1 MLTRQREAQRVVVTG
16 LGVVAPGAP
25 DITSFESLLREGRS
39 AIEQDP
45 ELERLGFAC
54 HLSARCALPQAS
66 LDRYLDALDQRRLRN
81 AALRFALVAALEAH
95 ESSGLQ
101 APSDDTRARFG
112 VIFGAGVPGIDVLRD
127 GLRDIDDGRVKRL
140 GSAMIQMQ
148 MPSGAAAMLAGR
160 LGFAGQVSCNAS
172 ACATGTEALCLGIE
186 RIRWGLA
193 DVLLVGSCESQGAH
207 LWGPF
212 DALGVLCRAFNH
224 APHQGCRPLSEKAA
238 GFVPG
243 GGAGALVLESL
254 SHALERGAP
263 IYCEVLGGAV
273 NSGGQRHGGSMTASR
288 PLGIIRC
295 IRSAL
300 EDARVDG
307 EQVDA
312 ISGHLTATV
321 NDPVEVECWAQALN
335 RSGRSFP
342 RINALKSLIGH
353 GLSASGSIE
362 LVAAALQLRGQFL
375 HASLNND
382 DLHPRVRSILHEDCV
397 VRESQS
403 SSFRTLAK
411 ASFGFGDVNACAIL
425 TRWEPTSCNETKSF
439 SN

>member
-1 MLTRQREAQRVVVTG
+1 VLKRLSEAQRVVVTG
-16 LGVVAPGAP
+16 LGVVAPGAS
-25 DITSFESLLREGRS
+25 DIPSFERLLRQGRS
-39 AIEQDP
+39 AIQHDP
-45 ELERLGFAC
+45 ELERLGFGC
-54 HLSARCALPQAS
+54 HISARCTLSQEV
-66 LDRYLDALDQRRLRN
+66 LDRYLDALAQRRLRN
-81 AALRFALVAALEAH
+81 AALRFALVAALQAY
-95 ESSGLQ
+95 ESSGL
-101 APSDDTRARFG
+101 AEPTDKARARFG
-112 VIFGAGVPGIDVLRD
+112 VIFGAGLPGIDVLRD

-148 MPSGAAAMLAGR
+148 MPSSAAAIVAGK
-160 LGFAGQVSCNAS
+160 LGFAGQVSCNAA

-224 APHQGCRPLSEKAA
+224 APERASRPLSGQAA

-273 NSGGQRHGGSMTASR
+273 NSGGQRDGGSMTASS
-288 PLGIIRC
+288 PVGIARC

-300 EDARVDG
+300 EDARVTG
-307 EQVDA
+307 HEVDA
-312 ISGHLTATV
+312 IAGHLTATA
-321 NDPVEVECWAQALN
+321 NDAIEVECWSQALG

-362 LVAAALQLRGQFL
+362 LVAAALQLRGRFL
-375 HASLNND
+375 HASLNSD
-382 DLHPRVRSILHEDCV
+382 DLHPRISGILHEDCI
-397 VRESQS
+397 VRESQG
-403 SSFRTLAK
+403 SSFQTLAK

-425 TRWEPTSCNETKSF
+425 TRWELPSCNETKSF
-439 SN
+439 IN